1 MNEQEFER
9 FGEQIKRQGEN
20 QGGTM
25 TQLVYNPDT
34 GEFEQVAK
42 GAPLRPASLCRTEFD
57 NLVQLS
63 DGSLLG
69 LFLCQRQTD
78 IV

>member
-9 FGEQIKRQGEN
+9 FGEQIKKQGEN

-25 TQLVYNPDT
+25 TQLVYNPET

-42 GAPLRPASLCRTEFD
+42 GSAHVGDVVTDMTEKGFA
-57 NLVQLS
+57 
-63 DGSLLG
+63 
-69 LFLCQRQTD
+69 
-78 IV
+78 

>member
-1 MNEQEFER
+1 MEYSNEFER

-42 GAPLRPASLCRTEFD
+42 GSAHVGDVVTEMREKGFA
-57 NLVQLS
+57 
-63 DGSLLG
+63 
-69 LFLCQRQTD
+69 
-78 IV
+78 

>member
-42 GAPLRPASLCRTEFD
+42 GAAHVGDVVTEMTEKGFA
-57 NLVQLS
+57 
-63 DGSLLG
+63 
-69 LFLCQRQTD
+69 
-78 IV
+78 

>member
-1 MNEQEFER
+1 MSVRKIEESKFFIINKNMNEQELER

-42 GAPLRPASLCRTEFD
+42 GSAHVGDVVTEMTEKGFA
-57 NLVQLS
+57 
-63 DGSLLG
+63 
-69 LFLCQRQTD
+69 
-78 IV
+78 